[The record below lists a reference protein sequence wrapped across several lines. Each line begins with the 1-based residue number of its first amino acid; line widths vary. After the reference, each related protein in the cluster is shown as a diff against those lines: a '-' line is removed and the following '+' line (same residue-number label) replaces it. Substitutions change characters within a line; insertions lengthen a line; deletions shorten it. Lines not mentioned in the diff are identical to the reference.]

1 MANELKTIEN
11 PLLSKT
17 ALDKLLLLLKEK
29 FDSIDTAGAED
40 IKKINQRLDTLIGKK
55 EDGTVVDV
63 TTAIDTFN
71 EIKEFLS
78 GIEDTDLQ
86 SIITAINTAIS
97 TEQTRAEGAETALGN
112 RIKTLED
119 IEVMTASD
127 VESAWDAVFNP
138 TEP

>member
-1 MANELKTIEN
+1 MANELKTIEK

-29 FDSIDTAGAED
+29 FDNIDTAGAED
-40 IKKINQRLDTLIGKK
+40 IQKINQRIDTLIGKK

-63 TTAIDTFN
+63 TTAIDTYN
-71 EIKEFLS
+71 EIKDFLS

-86 SIITAINTAIS
+86 SLISAINTAIS

-112 RIKTLED
+112 RIKTIED

>member
-40 IKKINQRLDTLIGKK
+40 IQKINQRLDTLVGKK

>member
-1 MANELKTIEN
+1 MANELKTIES

-17 ALDKLLLLLKEK
+17 ALDKLLLLLKDK
-29 FDSIDTAGAED
+29 FDSIDTAGAEG
-40 IKKINQRLDTLIGKK
+40 IKKINQRLDTLVGKK

-97 TEQTRAEGAETALGN
+97 TEQNRAEGAETALSN
-112 RIKTLED
+112 RIKTIED

-127 VESAWDAVFNP
+127 VEAVWDAVFNP